1 MTGAG
6 ENMPDE
12 YSNAQHPDH
21 LLNSEVTF
29 EATDIRVASIVR
41 LGIALLITLFV
52 SLFIVWA
59 TFRTMELHQFA
70 EQPILSPLRVGM
82 APVLP
87 PEPRLQGEPGS
98 PMLGPQELRSV
109 LSQAR
114 TQLDSSGWVNQ
125 SAGIT
130 HIPIQQAMDMIVQH
144 GLPDVHPPPAAK
156 VVALATAA
164 AARTAGAKRVQPGS
178 ERSTPKNSM
187 PRNPAR
193 KGAGQ

>member
-1 MTGAG
+1 MTRAG
-6 ENMPDE
+6 ENMRDE
-12 YSNAQHPDH
+12 NSSARHPDH

-29 EATDIRVASIVR
+29 ETTDVRVASIVR
-41 LGIALLITLFV
+41 LGIALLMTLFF

-59 TFRTMELHQFA
+59 TFRTMGLHRFK

-98 PMLGPQELRSV
+98 PMLGPQELSRV
-109 LSQAR
+109 LSEAR

-144 GLPDVHPPPAAK
+144 GLPDVHPTTAAK
-156 VVALATAA
+156 AVALATAA
-164 AARTAGAKRVQPGS
+164 AAHAAGAKRVQPGAG
-178 ERSTPKNSM
+178 RSAPQNST